1 MPNIVSNYILLLTV
15 SPGRLGLTLNV
26 DKNDPENGAVITAI
40 NPACTFKDQ
49 LEVGDRIVTIDGQKV
64 TKIEDLHV
72 NKDKLR
78 KFGIVQKKNEGDAVA
93 SSTAAAGGGRLVTR
107 ETTDN
112 STSTLTAADV
122 RAAIVQRQQ
131 QQAMK
136 QQYIIR
142 LRQER
147 EANKTERDKVD
158 IPKHPMV
165 GLSKR
170 ENGNYNIVHQRE
182 TIRNVPK
189 TQVISRMQTFIE
201 SLSQNKA
208 CVDKLGRRYTS
219 CTCLQFLQ
227 NKPLVQLAMCH
238 AILEYSEMTHGQKK
252 HHNVERMRYAKMV
265 SKMTP
270 RERQSKKKTEQVF
283 ALPLSYEYLEQNRD
297 VTVDDE
303 DDASSSATATDT
315 AVDTESPLPLSSQE
329 QQQQISEA
337 FSHRI
342 CEAAYLRLHNIG
354 ASAEKAHKQYIGG
367 NLSIMTHQNAG
378 KKRKRKTDDAMADL
392 RASLQALHDEYVHSD
407 ECERKGDEFILP
419 VSISKRY
426 YWENWCRERGWEPH
440 KTDSA
445 NSQYAKVNDFE
456 LLDGYYKTEED
467 ASLAEAEGRHV
478 VGVASRIIS
487 FGHFNTCWV
496 DEFPNMK
503 TRGRVGRG
511 LFIGDRYGSGK
522 WDRNR

>member
-1 MPNIVSNYILLLTV
+1 MAIETTKTMPNIATNQILLLTV

-26 DKNDPENGAVITAI
+26 NKNDPENGAVITAI

-93 SSTAAAGGGRLVTR
+93 SSL
-107 ETTDN
+107 TT
-112 STSTLTAADV
+112 ADV

-131 QQAMK
+131 QQAMN

-147 EANKTERDKVD
+147 EANKPERDKVD
-158 IPKHPMV
+158 VPKHAIV

-170 ENGNYNIVHQRE
+170 DNGNYNIVHQRE
-182 TIRNVPK
+182 TLRNVPK
-189 TQVISRMQTFIE
+189 TQVISRIQTFIA

-208 CVDKLGRRYTS
+208 CVDKLGRRYTR
-219 CTCLQFLQ
+219 CTCLHFLR

-238 AILEYSEMTHGQKK
+238 AILEYSDMTHGQKK
-252 HHNVERMRYAKMV
+252 HYNVERMRYAKMV

-283 ALPLSYEYLEQNRD
+283 ALPLSYEYLEKSRD
-297 VTVDDE
+297 VIVDDE
-303 DDASSSATATDT
+303 DDASSTTEA
-315 AVDTESPLPLSSQE
+315 AVDTELSRPLSSQE

-337 FSHRI
+337 FLHRI

-354 ASAEKAHKQYIGG
+354 ASAEKAHKHYIGG
-367 NLSIMTHQNAG
+367 NLSIVTHQNTG

-407 ECERKGDEFILP
+407 ECERKGDDFILP
-419 VSISKRY
+419 VSISKRN

-440 KTDSA
+440 KIDSA
-445 NSQYAKVNDFE
+445 NGQYAKVKDFE

-496 DEFPNMK
+496 DEFPSMK
-503 TRGRVGRG
+503 TQGRVGRG